1 MVREAYDAYNRGDYQ
16 RMASVMHPEIRWDSV
31 ETSLMGETVHGPEA
45 IIDRLRPDIFAT
57 QRTELIETE
66 IQDGQ
71 VYIELRFHAE
81 GKASG
86 IKVVTPAWQ
95 VWTVEEGQV
104 VRVQNFLHRDEARAA
119 AGLEAKAA
127 E

>member
-1 MVREAYDAYNRGDYQ
+1 
-16 RMASVMHPEIRWDSV
+16 MASVMHPGIRWDSV
-31 ETSLMGETVHGPEA
+31 EASLMGETVHGPEA
-45 IIDRLRPDIFAT
+45 IVDRLRPDIFAT

-66 IQDGQ
+66 TREGRI
-71 VYIELRFHAE
+71 YIELRFHAE
-81 GKASG
+81 GSGSG

-95 VWTVEEGQV
+95 VWTLEEGLV